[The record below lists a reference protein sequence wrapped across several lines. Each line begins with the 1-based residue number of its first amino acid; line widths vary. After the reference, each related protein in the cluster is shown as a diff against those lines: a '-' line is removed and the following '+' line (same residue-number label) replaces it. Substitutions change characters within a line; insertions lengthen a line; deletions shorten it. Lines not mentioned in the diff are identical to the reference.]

1 MKKKKK
7 PLIAFSGLHDGTIKF
22 SVSNRDSQDLKIT
35 RIYLTYDGWQNRPGP
50 DMLYEINDIH
60 VEAEDL
66 GDVEVLSNGKK
77 TNISK
82 IEKDYI
88 VKSNE
93 TISYIFKVKSI
104 QDISLNKV
112 DIIRY
117 ETMKIYIQYQSS
129 SFTRSYTEVILVRE

>member
-1 MKKKKK
+1 M
-7 PLIAFSGLHDGTIKF
+7 IAFSGLHDGTIKF